1 MPQTKRKGAKRNAL
15 HCEQCA
21 RQGLWAD
28 HKETVKCNR
37 YCCHCGVYGH
47 HMSLCYKLKFC
58 NLCGKAGHNPYRCWE
73 YWSIEAWI
81 GRARVLDRCRNCLS
95 LWKFNTVTYESAIVC
110 KHCGEGHKDV
120 DTRQSKESQTTD
132 DTHLVQFQTELQEKE
147 SIIEDQITQ
156 IEELNSKITALEVKL
171 KNAKASIKELNYQ
184 WQSAVNEKEQE
195 LHKVNDLDSL
205 CRQKEMELRE
215 LREQVDQKD
224 SELEQHRRKSAQP
237 SQTVPPAAQQFYPA
251 SASNNQ
257 GHINETNCI
266 KATLIDL
273 HDQQEKLSVI
283 VNHLYNKIKTQDMS
297 LNNYSCF
304 NPYMGLWDT
313 GQYFNK
319 LQQV

>member
-28 HKETVKCNR
+28 HKMTVKCNR
-37 YCCHCGVYGH
+37 FCCHCGTFGH

-110 KHCGEGHKDV
+110 KHCGEGYKDV

-132 DTHLVQFQTELQEKE
+132 DTHLIQFQTELQEKE
-147 SIIEDQITQ
+147 TIIEDQITL
-156 IEELNSKITALEVKL
+156 IEELNSKISTLENKL
-171 KNAKASIKELNYQ
+171 KSSKAAINELNCQ
-184 WQSAVNEKEQE
+184 WQSAVKEKEQE
-195 LHKVNDLDSL
+195 LHKVNELDSL
-205 CRQKEMELRE
+205 CKQKEIKLRE
-215 LREQVDQKD
+215 LQKQIGQRD
-224 SELEQHRRKSAQP
+224 IELEQHRGTSAQP
-237 SQTVPPAAQQFYPA
+237 YQTVPVVAQRPSQT
-251 SASNNQ
+251 SNHLD
-257 GHINETNCI
+257 HINETNGI
-266 KATLIDL
+266 KATLADL
-273 HDQQEKLSVI
+273 QAQQQKLSVI
-283 VNHLYNKIKTQDMS
+283 VNHMYNKIKTQEMS
-297 LNNYSCF
+297 LLNYSSF

-313 GQYFNK
+313 GQNFNK